1 MGLLLNLFKTG
12 FPLDSLH
19 EQVVPC
25 SLKQCPKKSRTF
37 LMGFHDFVLLFCSF
51 WCVFFVSS
59 CSAQM
64 QSSQTQVLLQLKK
77 HLEYPRQLE
86 MWRDRW
92 TDLCSVSSSG
102 QVNVTC
108 KDNFVTE
115 LSILGDKPTEGRDF
129 DGFAIP
135 NQTLSDSFSMD
146 SFVATVAR
154 LTSLRVLSLVSL
166 GMWGPLPDRIHRLYA
181 LEHLDLSFNYLYG
194 SIPPKICTMV
204 NLQTLGLGDNFFN
217 GTIPNVFNSSSN
229 LSVLSLRNNM
239 LKGPFPPSILSV
251 TSLKDIDMSSNQI
264 SGILQDFSA
273 LSSLE
278 QLDLGENKLESF
290 LPAMPKGLIS
300 LFLGRN
306 SFSGEIPKRY
316 GQLNRL
322 QKLDVSFN
330 ALTGTAPA
338 ELFSLPNISYLNLA
352 SNMLNGPL
360 QSHLKC
366 SSQLT
371 FVDISYN
378 RLVGDLPSSLSTRSD
393 NRVVKSDGNCLSGG
407 VQHQHSVSYCT
418 EAHVKKKS
426 YRVGIFVGVIVGV
439 LLISVVLALTIVIT
453 CKKFFLQGVSEQHLL
468 HKTVQDSSYAA
479 GFSSELVTNAR
490 YISEIAELSREDLPT
505 CRSYSLEELKEA
517 TNNFDNSTFMGE
529 NIYGKLYRGKLQ
541 SGMQIVIRSLPVS
554 KKYSVRNFKLRLDLL
569 AKLRHPHLVSLLG
582 HCIDGVVGENNETN
596 VFLIYEY
603 VPNGTF
609 QTYLSGH
616 SSGKV
621 FNWSERLS
629 VLINIAKAVHFLH
642 TGMIPGFFKN
652 RLKSDNILLSENWMA
667 KLSDYGLSIISE
679 EADACGVKG
688 ESPNSWQMKM
698 LEDDVYSFGFILL
711 EALVGPSVSAERVT
725 AVSNVMATFNSQ
737 DGWKGIVD
745 PIVQATCSK
754 ESLFV
759 VISIT
764 NKCISPESW
773 NRPSIEDVL
782 WNLQYA
788 SQIQATDDG

>member
-1 MGLLLNLFKTG
+1 MG
-12 FPLDSLH
+12 
-19 EQVVPC
+19 
-25 SLKQCPKKSRTF
+25 
-37 LMGFHDFVLLFCSF
+37 
-51 WCVFFVSS
+51 S
-59 CSAQM
+59 CSAQL

-86 MWRDRW
+86 IWRDRW
-92 TDLCSVSSSG
+92 TDLCSFSSSG

-115 LSILGDKPTEGRDF
+115 LSILGDKPTKGRDF

-135 NQTLSDSFSMD
+135 NQTLSGSFSMD
-146 SFVATVAR
+146 SFLATLAR

-166 GMWGPLPDRIHRLYA
+166 GVWGPLPDRIHRLYA
-181 LEHLDLSFNYLYG
+181 LEHLDLSSNYLYG

-217 GTIPNVFNSSSN
+217 GTIPDLFNSSSN
-229 LSVLSLRNNM
+229 LSVLSLRNNR

-251 TSLKDIDMSSNQI
+251 PTLKVIDMSSNQL
-264 SGILQDFSA
+264 SGFLQDFSV

-278 QLDLGENKLESF
+278 QLDLRENRLESS
-290 LPAMPKGLIS
+290 LSAMPKGLIS
-300 LFLGRN
+300 LFLSRN

-316 GQLNRL
+316 GQLNML

-360 QSHLKC
+360 QTHLRC
-366 SSQLT
+366 SNQLF

-378 RLVGDLPSSLSTRSD
+378 RLVGDLPSSLSTKSE
-393 NRVVKSDGNCLSGG
+393 NRVVKSDGNCLSGS
-407 VQHQHSVSYCT
+407 VQHQHAVSYCT
-418 EAHVKKKS
+418 EAHAKKKS
-426 YRVGIFVGVIVGV
+426 YRIGIFVGVIVGI
-439 LLISVVLALTIVIT
+439 LLISVVLAMTIVIT
-453 CKKFFLQGVSEQHLL
+453 CKKFFHRGVSEQHLL
-468 HKTVQDSSYAA
+468 HKTVQDSSNSA

-490 YISEIAELSREDLPT
+490 YISEAAKLGREDLPT

-517 TNNFDNSTFMGE
+517 TNSFDNSTFMGE
-529 NIYGKLYRGKLQ
+529 NIYGKLYRGKLE
-541 SGMQIVIRSLPVS
+541 SGMQIVIRSMPLS
-554 KKYSVRNFKLRLDLL
+554 KKYSIRNFKLRLDLL

-582 HCIDGVVGENNETN
+582 HCIDGVVGENSETN

-609 QTYLSGH
+609 QRYLPGDIP
-616 SSGKV
+616 GKV
-621 FNWSERLS
+621 FNWSERLA

-652 RLKSDNILLSENWMA
+652 RLKTDNILLDENWMA

-679 EADACGVKG
+679 ETDACGVKG

-711 EALVGPSVSAERVT
+711 EALVGPSVSAKTEAIVLN
-725 AVSNVMATFNSQ
+725 AMATFNTQ
-737 DGWKGIVD
+737 DGWKKIVD
-745 PIVQATCSK
+745 PVVQATCSK

-759 VISIT
+759 VIST
-764 NKCISPESW
+764 ANKCISPESW
-773 NRPSIEDVL
+773 NRPSIEEVL

-788 SQIQATDDG
+788 SQIQAKADGDQRI

>member
-1 MGLLLNLFKTG
+1 
-12 FPLDSLH
+12 
-19 EQVVPC
+19 
-25 SLKQCPKKSRTF
+25 
-37 LMGFHDFVLLFCSF
+37 MGFHDLVLLFCSA
-51 WCVFFVSS
+51 WCVFYVGS
-59 CSAQM
+59 CSAQL

-77 HLEYPRQLE
+77 HLEYPKQLE
-86 MWRDRW
+86 IWRDRW
-92 TDLCSVSSSG
+92 TDLCSISSPG

-115 LSILGDKPTEGRDF
+115 LTILGDDKPTTKGRDF

-135 NQTLSDSFSMD
+135 NQTLSESFSMD
-146 SFVATVAR
+146 SLVATLAR
-154 LTSLRVLSLVSL
+154 LTSLRVLNLVSL

-181 LEHLDLSFNYLYG
+181 LEHLDLSSNYLYG
-194 SIPPKICTMV
+194 SIPPKICTME
-204 NLQTLGLGDNFFN
+204 NLQTLRLVDNFFN
-217 GTIPNVFNSSSN
+217 GTIPSLFNSSSH
-229 LSVLSLRNNM
+229 LTVLSLKSNR

-251 TSLKDIDMSSNQI
+251 TTLTEIDMSSNQI
-264 SGILQDFSA
+264 SGSLEDLSV

-278 QLDLGENKLESF
+278 ELDLRENRLESK

-300 LFLGRN
+300 LYLSRN
-306 SFSGEIPKRY
+306 SFSGEIPKHY

-322 QKLDVSFN
+322 EKLDVSFN
-330 ALTGTAPA
+330 SLTGTAPS

-360 QSHLKC
+360 QNHLRC
-366 SSQLT
+366 SSQLR

-378 RLVGDLPSSLSTRSD
+378 RFVGGLPSSLNTTKSEKI
-393 NRVVKSDGNCLSGG
+393 VVKSDGNCLSGS
-407 VQHQHSVSYCT
+407 VQHQHAVSYCT

-426 YRVGIFVGVIVGV
+426 YRVGIFVGLIVGI
-439 LLISVVLALTIVIT
+439 LFIIVVLALTIIIT
-453 CKKFFLQGVSEQHLL
+453 CKRYFPWGVSEQHLL

-479 GFSSELVTNAR
+479 GLSSELVTNAT
-490 YISEIAELSREDLPT
+490 EKLGREDLPT

-529 NIYGKLYRGKLQ
+529 NIYGKLYRGKLE
-541 SGMQIVIRSLPVS
+541 SGIQVVIRSLPLS
-554 KKYSVRNFKLRLDLL
+554 KKYSIRNFKLRLDLL

-582 HCIDGVVGENNETN
+582 HCIDGVVGENNEAN

-603 VPNGTF
+603 VSNGTF
-609 QTYLSGH
+609 QTYLSGD
-616 SSGKV
+616 SPGKV

-629 VLINIAKAVHFLH
+629 VLINVAKAVHFLH

-652 RLKSDNILLSENWMA
+652 RLKTNNILLNENWMA

-679 EADACGVKG
+679 ETDACGVKG
-688 ESPNSWQMKM
+688 ESSDSWQMKM

-711 EALVGPSVSAERVT
+711 EALVGPSLSAKREANVL
-725 AVSNVMATFNSQ
+725 NVMASFNSQ
-737 DGWKGIVD
+737 DGWKQVVD
-745 PIVQATCSK
+745 PVLQATCSK
-754 ESLFV
+754 ESLLV

-764 NKCISPESW
+764 NKCISSESW
-773 NRPSIEDVL
+773 SRPSIEDVL

-788 SQIQATDDG
+788 SQIQGTADGG

>member
-1 MGLLLNLFKTG
+1 
-12 FPLDSLH
+12 
-19 EQVVPC
+19 
-25 SLKQCPKKSRTF
+25 
-37 LMGFHDFVLLFCSF
+37 MGFHDFVLLFCSV
-51 WCVFFVSS
+51 WCVFFVGS
-59 CSAQM
+59 CSSQL

-86 MWRDRW
+86 IWRDRW
-92 TDLCSVSSSG
+92 TDLCSISSSG

-115 LSILGDKPTEGRDF
+115 LSILGDKPTKGRDF

-135 NQTLSDSFSMD
+135 NQTLSDIFSMD
-146 SFVATVAR
+146 SFVATLAR
-154 LTSLRVLSLVSL
+154 LTGLRVLSLVSL

-181 LEHLDLSFNYLYG
+181 LEHLDLSSNYLYG

-217 GTIPNVFNSSSN
+217 GTIPNLFNSSSN
-229 LSVLSLRNNM
+229 LSVLSLRNNR

-278 QLDLGENKLESF
+278 QLDLRENKLESF

-300 LFLGRN
+300 LFFSRN

-316 GQLNRL
+316 GQLNGL

-352 SNMLNGPL
+352 SNLLTGPL
-360 QSHLKC
+360 QSHLRC

-371 FVDISYN
+371 FVDLSYN
-378 RLVGDLPSSLSTRSD
+378 RLVGDLPSSLSTRSET
-393 NRVVKSDGNCLSGG
+393 RVVMSDGNCLSGS
-407 VQHQHSVSYCT
+407 VQHQHAVSYCT
-418 EAHVKKKS
+418 EPHVKKKS
-426 YRVGIFVGVIVGV
+426 YRVGIFVGVIVGI
-439 LLISVVLALTIVIT
+439 LLISVVLALAIVIT
-453 CKKFFLQGVSEQHLL
+453 CKKCFLRGVSEKHLL
-468 HKTVQDSSYAA
+468 HKTVQDSSYEP

-490 YISEIAELSREDLPT
+490 YISETAKLGREDLPT

-517 TNNFDNSTFMGE
+517 TNNFENSTFMGE
-529 NIYGKLYRGKLQ
+529 NIYGKLYRGKLE
-541 SGMQIVIRSLPVS
+541 SGIQIVIRSLPVS

-609 QTYLSGH
+609 QIYLSGD
-616 SSGKV
+616 SPGKV

-652 RLKSDNILLSENWMA
+652 RLKTNNILLNENWMA

-711 EALVGPSVSAERVT
+711 EALAGPSVSAKRE
-725 AVSNVMATFNSQ
+725 AVVLNVMASFNSE
-737 DGWKGIVD
+737 DGWKQIVD
-745 PIVQATCSK
+745 PVVQATCSK

-788 SQIQATDDG
+788 SQIQATADGDHRI